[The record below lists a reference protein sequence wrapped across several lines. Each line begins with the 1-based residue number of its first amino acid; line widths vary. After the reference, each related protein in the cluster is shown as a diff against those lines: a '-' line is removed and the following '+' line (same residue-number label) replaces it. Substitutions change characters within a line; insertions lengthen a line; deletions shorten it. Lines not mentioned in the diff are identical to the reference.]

1 LTSRAPDA
9 RRGWAAES
17 RRTIATL
24 GIVTML
30 LSTPGKDAAKELTK
44 ASSTSG
50 LDKYAAINAAGSLT
64 VNVKLPVITNCSCS

>member
-1 LTSRAPDA
+1 
-9 RRGWAAES
+9 
-17 RRTIATL
+17 
-24 GIVTML
+24 ML